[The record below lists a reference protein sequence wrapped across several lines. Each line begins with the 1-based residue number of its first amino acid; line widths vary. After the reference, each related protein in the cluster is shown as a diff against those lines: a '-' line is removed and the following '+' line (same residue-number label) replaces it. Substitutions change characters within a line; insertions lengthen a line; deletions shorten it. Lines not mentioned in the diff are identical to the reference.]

1 MATVQKIYEEMQRMA
16 PLELAESWDNP
27 GLLVDCGG
35 EVSRVLVAL
44 DVTAE
49 TLAEAEQNGCQ
60 LIVTH
65 HPVIFHPLKK
75 LSPADL
81 PFQLVQKGISAICMH
96 TNLDAAEGGVNEVL
110 AGIFGMKNW
119 EPFAGGC
126 GRVGEVEPITVPEL
140 ARKAR
145 VELGA
150 RCNTPLDGPEVPV
163 KYADTGKPVRRLA
176 VISGAGGGLF
186 EEALAMEADCLLTGE
201 ADHHDALDAKRL
213 GLSIVAASHYAT
225 EFPVAAAVAQSSAP
239 RSRLWKCWSARPTA
253 TRLLIYNK
261 FIIKKTSQSRYRS
274 PAAPLSALACHLPG
288 RGSLSCQGALGKEI
302 SFSLGNGSDCQSL
315 SCQERCHRAKRR

>member
-150 RCNTPLDGPEVPV
+150 RCNTPLDGPEVP
-163 KYADTGKPVRRLA
+163 ASFLRAFSRA
-176 VISGAGGGLF
+176 
-186 EEALAMEADCLLTGE
+186 EEAAPSRG
-201 ADHHDALDAKRL
+201 
-213 GLSIVAASHYAT
+213 
-225 EFPVAAAVAQSSAP
+225 PVLPVTTVPSGSWMAAAGAP
-239 RSRLWKCWSARPTA
+239 PVFSETA
-253 TRLLIYNK
+253 
-261 FIIKKTSQSRYRS
+261 
-274 PAAPLSALACHLPG
+274 
-288 RGSLSCQGALGKEI
+288 
-302 SFSLGNGSDCQSL
+302 
-315 SCQERCHRAKRR
+315 